1 VNFFAEYNVSKIY
14 LCGVDI
20 DACVLA
26 TAYDGFDLGY
36 DIEVLKDY
44 SLSSSGLELEEPT
57 IKIIEKN
64 LE

>member
-1 VNFFAEYNVSKIY
+1 MNCFAEHNVSKIY

-26 TAYDGFDLGY
+26 SAYDGFDLGY

-44 SLSSSGLELEEPT
+44 SLSISGIELEEPT

-64 LE
+64 